1 MTGYGGDR
9 PSSAGHCLLPKIA
22 TFLLNCQLFCTGPL
36 ADEERS
42 PICLQVRGKAMA
54 NKAGDMLE
62 VARDILLT
70 ARLDDKAR
78 FTQMVNET
86 KAGMEASEWLRTG

>member
-1 MTGYGGDR
+1 M
-9 PSSAGHCLLPKIA
+9 
-22 TFLLNCQLFCTGPL
+22 
-36 ADEERS
+36 
-42 PICLQVRGKAMA
+42 CLQVRGKAMA

-86 KAGMEASEWLRTG
+86 KAGMEASEWGEGRGVGEGEGTVG

>member
-1 MTGYGGDR
+1 
-9 PSSAGHCLLPKIA
+9 
-22 TFLLNCQLFCTGPL
+22 
-36 ADEERS
+36 
-42 PICLQVRGKAMA
+42 MA